1 MGFLS
6 KVYRR
11 TNAVRA
17 AGRLCALLD
26 RNLPYSFVTLT
37 EMPARGRNLARK
49 PTAIAAKLSC
59 FSNNPSNWS
68 CDRRHCA
75 MSSEYE
81 VSAHKK
87 EPDCSQ
93 ARFRFPESSTFS
105 RVLTFGVTMA
115 RLSVRSDVCTSP
127 PDKKPKKN
135 RPAWVR
141 ALDSALFHVLA
152 TCSFLH
158 ARGYRFLRRYR
169 LHPATLL
176 LSLYVTSGA
185 LTMLPGDAKLVHGL
199 IDIAIGITHWL
210 A

>member
-1 MGFLS
+1 MPS
-6 KVYRR
+6 
-11 TNAVRA
+11 
-17 AGRLCALLD
+17 GRLGDCARSLIGIFRIHCHAYPD
-26 RNLPYSFVTLT
+26 ASERGGTWHRNQPRSPPGRLVSRTILQIGLVTVGT
-37 EMPARGRNLARK
+37 VQSVQRMKSARK
-49 PTAIAAKLSC
+49 K
-59 FSNNPSNWS
+59 
-68 CDRRHCA
+68 R
-75 MSSEYE
+75 
-81 VSAHKK
+81 

-105 RVLTFGVTMA
+105 RVLTFGVSMA

-199 IDIAIGITHWL
+199 IDIAIGMTHWL

>member
-11 TNAVRA
+11 TNAVPA

-37 EMPARGRNLARK
+37 EMPARWRNLARK

-105 RVLTFGVTMA
+105 RVLTFGVSMA

-152 TCSFLH
+152 MSVIKIIHSAPIRIIDRILLPQLCHLRIGVPSVQGL
-158 ARGYRFLRRYR
+158 ARR
-169 LHPATLL
+169 
-176 LSLYVTSGA
+176 
-185 LTMLPGDAKLVHGL
+185 
-199 IDIAIGITHWL
+199 
-210 A
+210 